1 MFINPNTLKIKSN
14 SKKHPFDLNNIKDFP
29 DKINNPIWV
38 FESHTVPWSKIIL
51 TDLKKDWKNFVW
63 ILRLMNNNEI
73 EVQRIV
79 SIYDRNFKQILES
92 LKLWNAEYID
102 KEKMVKYF
110 SDNLDFFYN
119 L

>member
-1 MFINPNTLKIKSN
+1 
-14 SKKHPFDLNNIKDFP
+14 
-29 DKINNPIWV
+29 
-38 FESHTVPWSKIIL
+38 
-51 TDLKKDWKNFVW
+51 
-63 ILRLMNNNEI
+63 MNNNEI